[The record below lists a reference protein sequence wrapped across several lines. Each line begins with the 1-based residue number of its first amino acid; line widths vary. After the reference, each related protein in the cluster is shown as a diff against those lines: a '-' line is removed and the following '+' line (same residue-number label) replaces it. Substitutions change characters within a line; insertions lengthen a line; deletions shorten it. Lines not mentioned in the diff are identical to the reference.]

1 MFDLI
6 TECQEKNDAEVVEL
20 TLDNQSYFLVLM
32 KRYEQALLRYIFRIS
47 SFSTEEAEDVLQ
59 DVFIKVY
66 RNLNSYD
73 TGLKFSSWI
82 YRVTHNEVIS
92 RYRKEKSRG
101 TAVNWEINEDI
112 LNSLAADLD
121 ISRDLDLDFL
131 SQEVKVILNELDNKY
146 REVLVLKFLEEKD
159 YKEISDILKKP
170 IGTVGTLVNRAKKQ
184 FKNIWQ
190 TSVKK

>member
-112 LNSLAADLD
+112 LNS
-121 ISRDLDLDFL
+121 FL